1 MKYLLTSLLLLSVF
15 PYVSFAQEVTTSELE
30 ATPEV
35 KAEEI
40 AELDQ
45 IEDERQK
52 NFENQLGFSLPEY
65 TDNPSYVITFS
76 DPSPSKSGVQLEID
90 SKEYISI
97 NSPYTLPALGIG
109 KHILKFRFN
118 DKDGNTQVLEYSLIV
133 VPRSPILTPP
143 IVTEGTIT
151 LRGTGLSNSDIFIFL
166 TSNTFNLR
174 DTVTT
179 NAEGDWMLVVQPEE
193 GISEGI
199 YTLTA
204 YTRKY
209 GYASELSQ
217 PTVFEVGKSD
227 AQVVETKDEKIL
239 FSFSSIEISKIK
251 EIVTNNPDLLILTIS
266 SLLLGG
272 LISLLLRMVITG
284 AKEEKIFKKVESSI
298 AKNGKKDGQKT
309 LRELFETKEE
319 KKEEKIEPKMEAKK
333 EDVVVSKEQFL
344 KDFKSVDPDENN
356 GKEKTPKNIKVKV
369 SLTSREE

>member
-15 PYVSFAQEVTTSELE
+15 PFVSFAQEVTTSELE

-45 IEDERQK
+45 IEEERQK

-65 TDNPSYVITFS
+65 TDNPSFVITFS

-284 AKEEKIFKKVESSI
+284 AKEEKIFKKVESSM
-298 AKNGKKDGQKT
+298 AKNGKKEDQKT

-319 KKEEKIEPKMEAKK
+319 KKEEKIEPKMEAKV

-344 KDFKSVDPDENN
+344 KDFKSIDPDENN
-356 GKEKTPKNIKVKV
+356 GKEKTPKNIKVKI
-369 SLTSREE
+369 SLTTREE

>member
-1 MKYLLTSLLLLSVF
+1 MKYLLKSLLLLTVF
-15 PYVSFAQEVTTSELE
+15 PIVSFAQEVTTSELE

-45 IEDERQK
+45 IEQERQK

-65 TDNPSYVITFS
+65 TDNPSFVITFS

-266 SLLLGG
+266 SFLLGG

-284 AKEEKIFKKVESSI
+284 AKEEKIFKKVESSM
-298 AKNGKKDGQKT
+298 AKNGKKEDQKT

-344 KDFKSVDPDENN
+344 KDFKSIDPDENN
-356 GKEKTPKNIKVKV
+356 GKEKTPKNIKVKI

>member
-1 MKYLLTSLLLLSVF
+1 MKYLLKSLLLLTVF
-15 PYVSFAQEVTTSELE
+15 PIVSFAQEVTTSELE

-45 IEDERQK
+45 IEQERQK

-65 TDNPSYVITFS
+65 TDNPSFVITFS

-251 EIVTNNPDLLILTIS
+251 EIVTSNPDLLILTIS
-266 SLLLGG
+266 SFLLGG

-284 AKEEKIFKKVESSI
+284 AKEEKIFKKVESSM
-298 AKNGKKDGQKT
+298 AKNGKKEDQKT

-344 KDFKSVDPDENN
+344 KDFKSIDPDENN
-356 GKEKTPKNIKVKV
+356 GKEKTPKNIKVKI

>member
-15 PYVSFAQEVTTSELE
+15 PFVSFAQEVTTSELE

-45 IEDERQK
+45 IEEERQK

-166 TSNTFNLR
+166 TSNTFNLK

-239 FSFSSIEISKIK
+239 FSFSSIEISKIQK
-251 EIVTNNPDLLILTIS
+251 IVTSNPDLLILTIS
-266 SLLLGG
+266 SFLLGG

-319 KKEEKIEPKMEAKK
+319 KKEEKIEPKMEAKV

-344 KDFKSVDPDENN
+344 KDFKSIDPDENN